1 MVETFLCPKCGG
13 ENIIGYR
20 FCMTCGEKLAATPEQ
35 SDKTCPRCSSQ
46 SPPDYRFCGSC
57 GAKLNASCPN
67 CGADV
72 PPDSRYCPNCAF
84 LCGEGRYEPDLGKL
98 S

>member
-1 MVETFLCPKCGG
+1 M
-13 ENIIGYR
+13 GYR
-20 FCMTCGEKLAATPEQ
+20 FCMTCGERLAATVEP
-35 SDKTCPRCSSQ
+35 SDKTCPKCGSQ

-84 LCGEGRYEPDLGKL
+84 LCGEGRYEPDLGRL